1 MKVHQRYS
9 TGSVLF
15 FAGLLF
21 CFLCIDLQP
30 ILAANTSSDAFQIIK
45 VKKRPAKELLPQ
57 VQTVLSPTGRA
68 SVDTISN
75 AIIVSDTPETV
86 ENIQRLIARLDQP
99 VPQITLRLRY
109 RQAGTKTRSLS
120 TAGGISG
127 KYSVSTPSSPDPASS
142 HMAQYSSQAGL
153 SEPGAL
159 PKHLQPSGLG
169 TNSVRP
175 QGVTISGGEGG
186 LRMHTDA
193 FNQSQTLQLTLS
205 SGSSGYLMVGRDIPF
220 TDYWLNLC
228 SRYGYR
234 FGWLTRYKRVESGFE
249 VHAVVLG
256 SRVDLTL
263 VPRLS
268 FDDSREIRFT
278 KAATRIT
285 IPIDTWVPVAASD
298 AGTDLVSAA
307 IVTANG
313 QSNSRAMVIEV
324 KARVR

>member
-30 ILAANTSSDAFQIIK
+30 ILAANTSADTFTIIK
-45 VKKRPAKELLPQ
+45 VKKRPAQELLPQ

-75 AIIVSDTPETV
+75 AIIVSDTMEAAANV
-86 ENIQRLIARLDQP
+86 ERLIARLDRP
-99 VPQITLRLRY
+99 VPQVTLRLRY
-109 RQAGTKTRSLS
+109 RQASTKTHSLS

-127 KYSVSTPSSPDPASS
+127 S
-142 HMAQYSSQAGL
+142 
-153 SEPGAL
+153 
-159 PKHLQPSGLG
+159 
-169 TNSVRP
+169 
-175 QGVTISGGEGG
+175 EGG
-186 LRMHTDA
+186 LRMHTDT
-193 FNQSQTLQLTLS
+193 FHQNKTLQLTIS

-220 TDYWLNLC
+220 TDYWLDLC

-234 FGWLTRYKRVESGFE
+234 FKWMTRYKRVESGFE

-256 SRVDLTL
+256 TRVDLTL
-263 VPRLS
+263 LPRLS
-268 FDDSREIRFT
+268 FGDSREIRFT
-278 KAATRIT
+278 EAATRIT
-285 IPIDTWVPVAASD
+285 IPVDTWVPVAASD

-307 IVTANG
+307 IITANG
-313 QSNSRAMVIEV
+313 QSNSQAMVIEV
-324 KARVR
+324 RARVRN

>member
-1 MKVHQRYS
+1 MRILERYS
-9 TGSVLF
+9 FNFSF
-15 FAGLLF
+15 FLAGLL
-21 CFLCIDLQP
+21 CCLLSAELQP
-30 ILAANTSSDAFQIIK
+30 ALALEKTADTFQIIK

-75 AIIVSDTPETV
+75 AIIVSDTPEV
-86 ENIQRLIARLDQP
+86 IENIRRLIAGLDKS
-99 VPQITLRLRY
+99 VPQVTIRLRY

-120 TAGGISG
+120 TAGG
-127 KYSVSTPSSPDPASS
+127 
-142 HMAQYSSQAGL
+142 
-153 SEPGAL
+153 
-159 PKHLQPSGLG
+159 
-169 TNSVRP
+169 
-175 QGVTISGGEGG
+175 ISGGEGG

-205 SGSSGYLMVGRDIPF
+205 SGSSGYLMVGRDLPF
-220 TDYWLNLC
+220 TDYWLDLC

-234 FGWLTRYKRVESGFE
+234 FKWMTRYKRVESGFE
-249 VHAVVLG
+249 VQAVALG

-268 FDDSREIRFT
+268 FGDSREIRFT
-278 KAATRIT
+278 RAATRIT
-285 IPIDTWVPVAASD
+285 IPVDTWVPVAASD
-298 AGTDLVSAA
+298 AGTDLISAA

-324 KARVR
+324 KARVRK

>member
-30 ILAANTSSDAFQIIK
+30 ILAANTSSETFQIIK

-75 AIIVSDTPETV
+75 AIIVSDTPEAV

-99 VPQITLRLRY
+99 VPQVTLRLRY

-127 KYSVSTPSSPDPASS
+127 
-142 HMAQYSSQAGL
+142 
-153 SEPGAL
+153 
-159 PKHLQPSGLG
+159 
-169 TNSVRP
+169 
-175 QGVTISGGEGG
+175 GEGG

-193 FNQSQTLQLTLS
+193 FNQSQAFQLTLS

-220 TDYWLNLC
+220 TDYWLDLC

-234 FGWLTRYKRVESGFE
+234 FEWMTRYKRVESGFE
-249 VHAVVLG
+249 VHAVALG

-268 FDDSREIRFT
+268 FSDSREIRFT
-278 KAATRIT
+278 RAATRIT
-285 IPIDTWVPVAASD
+285 IPVDTWVPVAAAD

-324 KARVR
+324 KARVRK

>member
-1 MKVHQRYS
+1 MKVHQRYF

-30 ILAANTSSDAFQIIK
+30 ILAANTSPDAFTIIK
-45 VKKRPAKELLPQ
+45 VRKRLAKELLPQ
-57 VQTVLSPTGRA
+57 VQTVLSPTGRS

-75 AIIVSDTPETV
+75 AIIVSDTPEAV
-86 ENIQRLIARLDQP
+86 ANIQRLIARLDRP
-99 VPQITLRLRY
+99 VPQVTLRLRY

-127 KYSVSTPSSPDPASS
+127 GDS
-142 HMAQYSSQAGL
+142 
-153 SEPGAL
+153 
-159 PKHLQPSGLG
+159 
-169 TNSVRP
+169 
-175 QGVTISGGEGG
+175 G
-186 LRMHTDA
+186 LRMHTDT

-220 TDYWLNLC
+220 TGYLLDLC
-228 SRYGYR
+228 DRYGYQ

-249 VHAVVLG
+249 VHAVALG

-263 VPRLS
+263 VPQLS

-285 IPIDTWVPVAASD
+285 IPVDTWVSVAASD

-307 IVTANG
+307 IITANG
-313 QSNSRAMVIEV
+313 QSNRRAMMIEV
-324 KARVR
+324 KARVRN